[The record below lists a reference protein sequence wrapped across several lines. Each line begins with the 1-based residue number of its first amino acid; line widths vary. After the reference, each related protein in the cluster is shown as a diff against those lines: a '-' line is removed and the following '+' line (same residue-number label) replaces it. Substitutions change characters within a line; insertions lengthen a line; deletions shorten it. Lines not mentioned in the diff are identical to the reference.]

1 MTGTEGTETT
11 LEARSQVTKKAP
23 FSLKN
28 LHGGSSPVP
37 VETQVG
43 DPTFHFPRH
52 ESQSRARSER
62 PRDVLGCGA
71 RASCLCHTESIR
83 QWRAGTRWRELLV
96 KLAS

>member
-52 ESQSRARSER
+52 ESQSRASSER
-62 PRDVLGCGA
+62 PRHGLGCGA
-71 RASCLCHTESIR
+71 RASCQSIK